1 MSLQHVSIAKTSTLQ
16 DEVPDVLTSC
26 RDMGRDC
33 DFVATGET
41 EEQVRRLLYVHAARA
56 HPEMEETLTPE
67 QAQELDR
74 QIKARLKNES

>member
-1 MSLQHVSIAKTSTLQ
+1 MFSL
-16 DEVPDVLTSC
+16 SC

-33 DFVATGET
+33 DFVASGET
-41 EEQVRRLLYVHAARA
+41 EEQVRKLLYVHAARA